1 MKRITDRE
9 IRRLLSARGV
19 PEPPPHLADRIKGEI
34 PDVLQVGGPE
44 PRPEGVRGFPSRTL
58 ALRRSWLLAAS
69 LLVVIGAGF
78 VAVRVFAPTSDL
90 AREIA
95 LGGVVRIKD
104 VVVTVPERST
114 VETMNLAKSG
124 VPHQAVAL
132 ESPSAPKSAAKGFAA
147 KPALTESAPVT
158 ASRPT
163 GSLAL
168 TITDGREPVGG
179 AAITATRTDDQTGA
193 RRTTTTGA
201 DGRAE
206 LRRLPPGTYQV
217 RSEMPG
223 FQDAG
228 TTVRVAG
235 GAEDSINL
243 AMAPKKVA
251 EEVSVAGAFE
261 PRSRMMAAQS
271 SVNEAPAAA
280 SRESVSKGSI
290 VVTVHDSAGQPLPE
304 ATVLLTFSD
313 QPAVGCGFRTTGKA
327 GVATFCCVIP
337 HTYRVCAQLRGFA
350 PTARDGI
357 VVSTGRQLD
366 VEITMERSPADGGEH
381 PWTCPTPK
389 PAGHP

>member
-9 IRRLLSARGV
+9 IRRLLSTRGV
-19 PEPPPHLADRIKGEI
+19 PEPPPDLADRIKGEI
-34 PDVLQVGGPE
+34 PDVLRVGGPE
-44 PRPEGVRGFPSRTL
+44 PRPEGVRGFPPPVP

-168 TITDGREPVGG
+168 TVTDGREPLPG
-179 AAITATRTDDQTGA
+179 AAITATRADGREEA

-201 DGRAE
+201 DGHAE

-235 GAEDSINL
+235 GAKDSLDL
-243 AMAPKKVA
+243 AMTPKNVA
-251 EEVSVAGAFE
+251 EEVTVTGSLVPTTAL
-261 PRSRMMAAQS
+261 AATAS
-271 SVNEAPAAA
+271 TVTESAAAPATGEAA
-280 SRESVSKGSI
+280 KGSL
-290 VVTVHDSAGQPLPE
+290 VVTVHDTQGRPVES
-304 ATVLLTFSD
+304 ATVLLAFSD
-313 QPAVGCGFRTTGKA
+313 RPAVGCGFRVTGKA

-350 PTARDGI
+350 PAARDGI
-357 VVSTGRQLD
+357 VVSTGRQLA
-366 VEITMERSPADGGEH
+366 VEITMVRSPAEGGDH
-381 PWTCPTPK
+381 PWTCPTPR
-389 PAGHP
+389 PAGRP